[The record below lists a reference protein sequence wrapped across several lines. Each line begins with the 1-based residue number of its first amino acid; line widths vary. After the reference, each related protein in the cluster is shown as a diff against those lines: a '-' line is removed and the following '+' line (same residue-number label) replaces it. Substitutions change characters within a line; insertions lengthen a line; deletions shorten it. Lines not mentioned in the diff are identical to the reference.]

1 MTAGDV
7 VVVLPAYN
15 AERTLARAV
24 AAVPAAYRTRMI
36 LVDDASSDE
45 TYRRSLELGLTSIRH
60 ERNRGYGGN
69 QKTCYTAALDADA
82 DIVVM
87 LHPDGQYDARMI
99 DALTLP
105 IRLGICD
112 IVLGNRIRSR
122 RETLA
127 GGMPLRKYVV
137 NRLLTMVENV
147 LLGQNLGEFHTG
159 LRAYSS
165 QVLRTLPFQRFSDDF
180 AFDSELLISAA
191 YFRFR
196 IGDVPVPTIYTPDCS
211 EIGFGDGASYT
222 LRTLLA
228 LGQYALQRTR
238 LVRFPAFERS
248 AGVTRMPFLEKR
260 LLADSAVPV
269 GEPGS
274 GRERTWT
281 TSPAG
286 RRTGGQEDSGSS
298 SAR

>member
-1 MTAGDV
+1 MSRSNV

-24 AAVPAAYRTRMI
+24 AAVPDPYRARMI

-45 TYRRSLELGLTSIRH
+45 TYRRSVELGLTSIRH

-69 QKTCYTAALDADA
+69 QKTCYTAALDSGA

-87 LHPDGQYDARMI
+87 VHPDGQYDPRMI

-127 GGMPLRKYVV
+127 GGMPRRKYLA
-137 NRLLTMVENV
+137 NRLLTGMENV

-159 LRAYSS
+159 MRAYSAD
-165 QVLRTLPFQRFSDDF
+165 VLRTLPYQQFSDGF
-180 AFDSELLISAA
+180 SFDSELLVAAA
-191 YFRFR
+191 YFRLR
-196 IGDVPVPTIYTPDCS
+196 IGDVPVPTIYTADCS
-211 EIGFGDGASYT
+211 QIG
-222 LRTLLA
+222 
-228 LGQYALQRTR
+228 
-238 LVRFPAFERS
+238 
-248 AGVTRMPFLEKR
+248 M
-260 LLADSAVPV
+260 ADSASYAVKTVLTV
-269 GEPGS
+269 GKYLLQRGGLASFPMF
-274 GRERTWT
+274 
-281 TSPAG
+281 
-286 RRTGGQEDSGSS
+286 RTGMTAPLPDAALPPVDEITTR
-298 SAR
+298 AC

>member
-1 MTAGDV
+1 MQRSNV

-24 AAVPAAYRTRMI
+24 AAVPGQYRSRMI
-36 LVDDASSDE
+36 LVDDASSDD
-45 TYRRSLELGLTSIRH
+45 TYRCSVGLGLTSIRH

-69 QKTCYTAALDADA
+69 QKTCYAAALDDGA

-127 GGMPLRKYVV
+127 GGMPRRKYLA
-137 NRLLTMVENV
+137 NRLLTGMENV

-159 LRAYSS
+159 MRAYSAKA
-165 QVLRTLPFQRFSDDF
+165 LRSLPYETFSDGF
-180 AFDSELLISAA
+180 AFDSELLVAA
-191 YFRFR
+191 AFFRMR
-196 IGDVPVPTIYTPDCS
+196 IGDVPVPTVYTDDCS
-211 EIGFGDGASYT
+211 QIGTAASTVYAA
-222 LRTLLA
+222 RTVLTVGKYL
-228 LGQYALQRTR
+228 LQRSR
-238 LVRFPAFERS
+238 LATFEMFEPVPARDPGPAAD
-248 AGVTRMPFLEKR
+248 AGR
-260 LLADSAVPV
+260 
-269 GEPGS
+269 G
-274 GRERTWT
+274 GRVQ
-281 TSPAG
+281 PAG
-286 RRTGGQEDSGSS
+286 RS
-298 SAR
+298 